1 MAGEVYTSGVLNS
14 LTLEELAQ
22 WTELSGGNVS
32 GWMDTINAGG
42 YAVTEREAIESL
54 ASGYL
59 NYYKNAEGTYTI
71 TSFIDTAQ
79 STATNAVNSNL
90 NTISRGAAQIPVDVS
105 ATAGGAVEMSTT
117 PAAAGGLSSN
127 ATYFLANVGQ
137 AITAAQVGIALG
149 KAIDSTLYNAN
160 PSFWDGL
167 GLSSLDP
174 ATWGSITN
182 GDDSIGATLFNLILG
197 IDPYDNTTTAF
208 IPEDTL
214 AYMAWALKESG
225 IFNSG
230 QPEPFVPT
238 SNTIN
243 ITSTMSA
250 ADTVA
255 YAESLTPRGIDWG
268 SSYVSRETVIRNLAD
283 AMAHFGSACV
293 VSLDTVQ
300 LTSGSFAGSG
310 WVFNAT
316 PYTVGS
322 TFTAIHHSVSGQEYW
337 DKSATGYNV
346 YVKMAGSSGTER
358 FKVTGCTLATY
369 TATTTLYYPYYRNST
384 NLLTTNSNVHT
395 APIYSGITNQP
406 NATLPD
412 ITTWTDPQSTLT
424 SLRQQYPSLFTNP
437 LIWNNVQPDGT
448 NPQITYVPVPMPS
461 VQTITDPET
470 GVQTQVLTQP
480 ITDINDS
487 SQTSPKV
494 DIQPDTTGS
503 NQNIIDLISSLIQQ
517 NPDPEIDPET
527 ESETLPQPYE
537 PIQNPIDTGTG
548 DTPSIP
554 TPTGSASALWSVYHP
569 TQTQVNDFGAWL
581 WSGNI
586 ITQIQQLLQN
596 PMEGIITLHKIFATP
611 VDSGTG
617 TIVVGRL
624 DSNVSSALVSQ
635 QYVNVDC
642 GSVSLDEQFGS
653 VFDYSPYTAI
663 SLYLP
668 FIGIVPLNVE
678 DVMRS
683 VIHVE
688 YGVDVFTGACLA
700 MVEVIRDS
708 HTAIMYQY
716 TGVASV
722 EYPLTGSVHSG
733 LINGLLGIAGGVVG
747 VASAATGVGA
757 VTGAA
762 AIAGGVANFNRANNA
777 KSGSFSGNSGA
788 MGVKTPYLIIERP
801 QTKVATTFPAVD
813 GYPTNYSVKLG
824 NCSNHVVCKTV
835 HVSGISATIQ
845 ELEMIESLLKSG
857 IEI

>member
-32 GWMDTINAGG
+32 GWMDAINAGG

-90 NTISRGAAQIPVDVS
+90 TTISRGAAQIPVDVS
-105 ATAGGAVEMSTT
+105 TTAGGAVEMSTT
-117 PAAAGGLSSN
+117 PAAAGGLSSS

-182 GDDSIGATLFNLILG
+182 GDDSLGATLFNLILG

-208 IPEDTL
+208 IPENTL

-238 SNTIN
+238 SNVIN

-250 ADTVA
+250 ADTIA
-255 YAESLTPRGIDWG
+255 YAESLTPRGIDWANSNYG
-268 SSYVSRETVIRNLAD
+268 RQTVIGWLATQ
-283 AMAHFGSACV
+283 MNHFGGACAV
-293 VSLDTVQ
+293 AMSISQ
-300 LTSGSFAGSG
+300 NTSGNFGGTIWNLRATPIKVGDVITATKSGNVYSYSTQGYELLVKANGSG
-310 WVFNAT
+310 TNPFTVND
-316 PYTVGS
+316 YTLR
-322 TFTAIHHSVSGQEYW
+322 
-337 DKSATGYNV
+337 N
-346 YVKMAGSSGTER
+346 
-358 FKVTGCTLATY
+358 Y
-369 TATTTLYYPYYRNST
+369 TSLTTLYFPYST
-384 NLLTTNSNVHT
+384 GTTGLISTTNANVST
-395 APIYSGITNQP
+395 APVYDGITDQP
-406 NATLPD
+406 NATLPNTD
-412 ITTWTDPQSTLT
+412 TWTDPQSTLT
-424 SLRQQYPSLFTNP
+424 SLRQQYPSMFANP
-437 LIWNNVQPDGT
+437 LVWNNVQPDGT

-470 GVQTQVLTQP
+470 GVQTQLLTQP
-480 ITDINDS
+480 ITDIDDS

-494 DIQPDTTGS
+494 DIQPDATGS
-503 NQNIIDLISSLIQQ
+503 NQDIIDLITSLIQQ
-517 NPDPEIDPET
+517 NPDPETDPET

-537 PIQNPIDTGTG
+537 PIQNPVDTGTG

-569 TQTQVNDFGAWL
+569 SQQQVDDFGAWL

-611 VDSGTG
+611 VDSGNG

-624 DSNVSSALVSQ
+624 DSNVSSALVSE

-642 GSVSLDEQFGS
+642 GSISLDEQFGS

-683 VIHVE
+683 TIHVE

-700 MVEVIRDS
+700 MVEVVRDS

-733 LINGLLGIAGGVVG
+733 LINGLLGIAGGVAG

-757 VTGAA
+757 VAGAT
-762 AIAGGVANFNRANNA
+762 AIAGGVASFNRASNA

-801 QTKVATTFPAVD
+801 QTKVASAFPTLD
-813 GYPTNYSVKLG
+813 GYPTNYSVRLG
-824 NCSNHVVCKTV
+824 DCSNHVVCKTV
-835 HVSGISATIQ
+835 HVSGISATER
-845 ELEMIESLLKSG
+845 ELEMIESILKSG
-857 IEI
+857 VEV